1 MEHHVWN
8 SVSNVM
14 GLGARN
20 QERVETEVRRKS
32 KTEPWIRRG
41 EVASLTLK
49 KGGSER
55 NLKEWVICEVS
66 PSLLRL
72 VHTLSYHS
80 FHELPLFQSP
90 SN

>member
-41 EVASLTLK
+41 EVSGAEK
-49 KGGSER
+49 
-55 NLKEWVICEVS
+55 
-66 PSLLRL
+66 
-72 VHTLSYHS
+72 
-80 FHELPLFQSP
+80 
-90 SN
+90 